1 MNQSN
6 LKEIV
11 ENYENFQKIQDNISQ
26 VLTENNI
33 SYITF
38 KG

>member
-11 ENYENFQKIQDNISQ
+11 ENYENFQIIQDNISQ

-33 SYITF
+33 NYITF